1 MDREFGLGGITGRLG
16 LGTLDGVIVSFFL
29 DRLGDALKDS
39 ELLEFLL
46 EYTSLE
52 FLGELDEFLL
62 DVGLDKPEFV
72 LLALFLSWTHFSK
85 SSWLTLMGM
94 REEEESFTKS
104 KEFLGLI
111 AGLGVLSL
119 LTEFRGLEY
128 LKVVEY

>member
-62 DVGLDKPEFV
+62 DVGLDKLQQIF
-72 LLALFLSWTHFSK
+72 LAHTDWDARRGGITH
-85 SSWLTLMGM
+85 
-94 REEEESFTKS
+94 
-104 KEFLGLI
+104 
-111 AGLGVLSL
+111 
-119 LTEFRGLEY
+119 
-128 LKVVEY
+128 